1 MNLISGPALVF
12 SFFAGAL
19 ADKYGCKRFLL
30 IPVIGKVVSD
40 IGMIINY
47 TFPLTLATGIWLITC
62 FHVSRKFYI
71 NFCPLVLDILFVFI
85 SCDIILIFRTRLNQ
99 KSILKSHELII
110 KKENK

>member
-47 TFPLTLATGIWLITC
+47 TFIEELPTE
-62 FHVSRKFYI
+62 FF
-71 NFCPLVLDILFVFI
+71 FI
-85 SCDIILIFRTRLNQ
+85 EPVDAFFGGASVYYLGKLMFFF
-99 KSILKSHELII
+99 
-110 KKENK
+110 